1 MNRFPLCLIL
11 GLTGIFS
18 FIGMAYASGERKLV
32 IATEGYLRPYNFTR
46 ADGTLDGYEV
56 ELGAYLCKQMSVE
69 CTFVAQPFE
78 GLIPGLLA
86 GKFDAIM
93 AGLTATSKRR
103 EVIDFSTPYSLTPQ
117 VFAVMKGGRYEKLPL
132 TGEALQL
139 AQNRSIS
146 QAGLAELRDA
156 ISGASVG
163 IVKGTIDDAL
173 VKEYFKDVAEVREYR
188 SGEEELLDLSTG
200 RVDLVVNSRAFLN
213 ATSKLPGY
221 EKLTM
226 TGPYFLGGL
235 LGGGVG
241 VGLRKTDPELLNMFN
256 NAIHSARDRDV
267 IKRLSAKWFD
277 FDVTP

>member
-11 GLTGIFS
+11 GLSGIFS

-146 QAGLAELRDA
+146 QAGLAELRAA
-156 ISGASVG
+156 ISGATVG

-256 NAIHSARDRDV
+256 NAIHSARDRGV